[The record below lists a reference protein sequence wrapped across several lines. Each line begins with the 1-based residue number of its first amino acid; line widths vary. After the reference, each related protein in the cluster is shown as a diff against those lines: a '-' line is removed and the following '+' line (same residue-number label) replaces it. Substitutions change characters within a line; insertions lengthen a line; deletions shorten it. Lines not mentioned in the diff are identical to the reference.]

1 MLRIPDFILAQGQ
14 TALKTTLFT
23 TGPYMDMLF
32 DGMYVPKQAP
42 DGTVVWA
49 NPAGK
54 LTPLKN
60 GSVRKYIGSC
70 LFYNRD
76 QSST

>member
-54 LTPLKN
+54 LT
-60 GSVRKYIGSC
+60 S
-70 LFYNRD
+70 
-76 QSST
+76 